1 MGHTLSKLRLAVKEL
16 TRLTQLYDDI
26 YKRLLASPG
35 IPDAS
40 KPTTKSF
47 WTVPASPISTHIS
60 KELPEHA
67 DIVIIGSGITGAS
80 VVYNILEYVPS
91 GSLTIVMLEARE
103 ACSGATARNGGHINP
118 PLWHDYADLKGVYG
132 EKEAKTIIKFRLAH
146 LREMMDVAVSEN
158 IVDHCQIREVET
170 VDVYFDDARFGTAE
184 EAFKVW
190 QMDMSADTDTF
201 YAADKESAI
210 KVCYCILEGKYRVM
224 DSGYSAS
231 LQNFGLADE
240 VSGAI
245 IGAAGAVHPYRFV
258 TSILSNLLKRH
269 PDHFFLST
277 HTPCTGI
284 HSSPRGYTVV
294 TPLGTITTPHV
305 VHATN
310 AWVSHLVT
318 SLRTK
323 VVPIRG
329 NMTAQ
334 RPGQALSR
342 STLDG
347 YRAHIFYRDQG
358 YDYLTQLPDGE
369 HELMFGGGFAQQNKN
384 GLSEVADLDDGS
396 LNWGITNHLGG
407 ALPHYFGPSNWGA
420 EAQPS
425 NSSERDVADW
435 PSGRMKSFWTG
446 ILGISV
452 DGRPWVGRLPPIMTR
467 RHPPVPLPGK
477 SPLTSAP
484 SEWIAA
490 GYSGE
495 GMPHAW
501 MSGKG
506 LAYMVLGVEKET
518 GLYEWFPESFIVSDK
533 RRRKANVEDV
543 LDRFRK

>member
-16 TRLTQLYDDI
+16 VRLVQIYDDI
-26 YKRLLASPG
+26 YKRLQISPG
-35 IPDAS
+35 IPDTS
-40 KPTTKSF
+40 KPTTKPF
-47 WTVPASPISTHIS
+47 WTVPASPISTHTS
-60 KELPEHA
+60 KELPEYA
-67 DIVIIGSGITGAS
+67 DIVIVGSGITGTS
-80 VVYNILEYVPS
+80 VAYNILNYVPS
-91 GSLTIVMLEARE
+91 GALTIVMLEARE

-118 PLWHDYADLKGVYG
+118 PLWHDYAELKEAYG

-170 VDVYFDDARFGTAE
+170 VDVYFDGPRFEAAKDALE
-184 EAFKVW
+184 VW
-190 QMDMSADTDTF
+190 RKDMSADNDTY
-201 YAADKESAI
+201 YAAEKEAAI
-210 KVCYCILEGKYRVM
+210 K
-224 DSGYSAS
+224 
-231 LQNFGLADE
+231 NFGLANE

-269 PDHFFLST
+269 HDHFFLST
-277 HTPCTGI
+277 HTPCTDI

-294 TPLGTITTPHV
+294 TPRGMIATPHV

-310 AWVSHLVT
+310 GWVSHLVE
-318 SLRTK
+318 SLRMK

-334 RPGQALSR
+334 RPGQLLTQ
-342 STLDG
+342 STLNG
-347 YRAHIFYRDQG
+347 YRAHIFYRDEG

-384 GLSEVADLDDGS
+384 GLSEVANMDDGS

-420 EAQPS
+420 EALPS
-425 NSSERDVADW
+425 KSSYRDTADW
-435 PSGRMKSFWTG
+435 PQGRVKAFWTG

-452 DGRPWVGRLPPIMTR
+452 DGRPWVGRLPPIMTG
-467 RHPPVPLPGK
+467 RHRPVPLPGK
-477 SPLTSAP
+477 SPLTTAP
-484 SEWIAA
+484 SEWVSA

-501 MSGKG
+501 LSGKG
-506 LAYMVLGVEKET
+506 LAYMVLGVERET
-518 GLYEWFPESFIVSDK
+518 NLSEWFPKSFIVSDK
-533 RRRKANVEDV
+533 RRRKAKVEDV
-543 LDRFRK
+543 LERFRK